1 MARCRWFGLVSVVLL
16 PSACAGCAIHY
27 FDQATGT
34 EHLIGFGHLKSK
46 RVSADRGP
54 QSVVTGMETV
64 GFAVGAHEKSWL
76 IGVGGQR
83 RETMVIHDA
92 DTALWLDR
100 PLEGGLFTVVVG
112 SGFPPSLEE
121 AAPEA
126 PGAEESSVPHGTKGS
141 QMR

>member
-1 MARCRWFGLVSVVLL
+1 MARCKWVALVPVVVLA
-16 PSACAGCAIHY
+16 SACGGCAIHF
-27 FDQATGT
+27 FDRATGT

-46 RVSADRGP
+46 RVTADRGP
-54 QSVVTGMETV
+54 QSVVTGVETV
-64 GFAVGAHEKSWL
+64 GFAVGAQEKSWL
-76 IGVGGQR
+76 IGLGGQR

-112 SGFPPSLEE
+112 SGVPPSLEE
-121 AAPEA
+121 SDPEA
-126 PGAEESSVPHGTKGS
+126 TSAEESSVPHGTKGS